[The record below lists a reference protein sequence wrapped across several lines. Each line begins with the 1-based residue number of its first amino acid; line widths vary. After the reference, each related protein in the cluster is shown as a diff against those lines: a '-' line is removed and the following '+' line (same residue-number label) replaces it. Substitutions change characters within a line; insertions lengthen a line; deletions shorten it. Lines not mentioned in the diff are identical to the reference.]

1 MLENRAYQFLERYR
15 EIEEWVADNLNIQD
29 MRELE
34 QIPRYHNIRSNLAFC
49 RTLRNLLSHRDWSKG
64 GQDLVVVTDAA
75 LKQVN
80 TLYYSLNPQTLMRL
94 AIPKNRIFSPSWH
107 DSVLSAMKVMVH
119 NDYSYVPVMDGYSVE
134 GVFSAKVVMRYLS
147 EESKP
152 SIGEQLTFQELKPY
166 LTHQQDEWRKYDF
179 ISSDATLEDA
189 SRKFQASRDHRHRPD
204 VLFITDNGRHD
215 GKLLAMITPQNLVGV

>member
-94 AIPKNRIFSPSWH
+94 AIPKSRIFSPSWH

-134 GVFSAKVVMRYLS
+134 GVFSAKVLMRYLS

-179 ISSDATLEDA
+179 ISADATLEDA